1 MPSIVPSVHDLKEFA
16 SVTKIGG
23 AVFLEKAAKVLVSR
37 GRSDATS
44 LEVGNAHLFRFND
57 VGDVLGVGHVVRL
70 AEFL

>member
-1 MPSIVPSVHDLKEFA
+1 M
-16 SVTKIGG
+16 TKIGG

-37 GRSDATS
+37 RSSDATS

-57 VGDVLGVGHVVRL
+57 VGEVLGVGHVVRL